1 VSVQIATLSQ
11 DKILLKA
18 FVWPSMA
25 GKPARPLWI
34 SFHDNK
40 STQTFCRCPAG
51 KSGLCCHVSAILYI
65 LRFVHP
71 LAISSQV
78 VSFLCRFVAFRF
90 RHFCV
95 SSAILDSMFSI
106 IYLSYFFIT

>member
-1 VSVQIATLSQ
+1 
-11 DKILLKA
+11 LLKA

-40 STQTFCRCPAG
+40 SIQAFCRCPAG
-51 KSGLCCHVSAILYI
+51 KSGLCCHVSAILYMH
-65 LRFVHP
+65 RFVRP

-78 VSFLCRFVAFRF
+78 VSFPCRFVPFRF
-90 RHFCV
+90 RPLYV
-95 SSAILDSMFSI
+95 SSSILDAMFSI